1 MGMLHKR
8 SLMYKERKDL
18 VSEGCIT
25 IPKVLVFF
33 LFLNSLS
40 HSFFQHLLC
49 TSFVSGTLLSH

>member
-18 VSEGCIT
+18 VSEECMT

-33 LFLNSLS
+33 TFLNLIVYFILS
-40 HSFFQHLLC
+40 FNIYYAPALC
-49 TSFVSGTLLSH
+49 QVLC